1 MFDKFK
7 STTLFEILI
16 NAVILGAIA
25 GLIFWIK
32 SAIK

>member
-7 STTLFEILI
+7 STTLFEMLI

-25 GLIFWIK
+25 GLIFLVLQV
-32 SAIK
+32 AR